1 MAMFKV
7 RVVARVSRDYGT
19 FEVEAGTEQIARLR
33 AKALLG
39 RHGSSLQAVET
50 LEDLSTWV
58 DPSPSGQPSAP
69 AIHLSIPGQCLG

>member
-19 FEVEAGTEQIARLR
+19 FEIEAGSEQIARLR

-39 RHGSSLQAVET
+39 RHGPSLQAVET
-50 LEDLSTWV
+50 LEDLSIWV
-58 DPSPSGQPSAP
+58 APSPGQPSSP
-69 AIHLSIPGQCLG
+69 AIHLSIPGQCRG